1 MYKQLAE
8 AKYNELLNKKD
19 WNILAF
25 ETSCDDTSVSIVRN
39 GREVISNV
47 ISSQI
52 AIHNEFGGVV
62 PEVASR
68 KHIENINSTL
78 EAAMAEAN
86 MTYAD
91 IDAVSSTYGPGLV
104 GALLVGLNAAK
115 AVAMSLGVPFVAINH
130 MEAHV
135 SANYISSKELEPPFL
150 CLVVSGGHTEI
161 VAVES
166 YSEYKRIGCTQ
177 DDAVG
182 EAFDKISRELG
193 LGYPGG
199 PYIQNAALEGDKLA
213 IKFPHAK
220 LKTGEY
226 DFSFSGLKTAVL
238 NYLNNTSS
246 RGEKININDVAAS
259 FQYTAVSE
267 LVSKTISAA
276 KNYGYKKIAI
286 AGGVAANK
294 LLRETLS
301 LEAKKHGMKLY
312 VPEFVFCTDNA
323 SMVACAAYYKLKK
336 GLWDSLE
343 TNADPNLDIGEI

>member
-1 MYKQLAE
+1 MYKQNAE
-8 AKYNELLNKKD
+8 TKFKIMQDKKD

-39 GREVISNV
+39 GRDVVANV
-47 ISSQI
+47 IASQI
-52 AIHNEFGGVV
+52 EIHNRFGGVV

-68 KHIENINSTL
+68 KHIENINSVL
-78 EAAMAEAN
+78 HECMNRAGMN
-86 MTYAD
+86 YSD

-115 AVAMSLGVPFVAINH
+115 AVALSLEIPFVGVNH

-135 SANYISSKELEPPFL
+135 CANYISSKELEPPFL
-150 CLVVSGGHTEI
+150 CLVVSGGHTQI
-161 VAVES
+161 VGVED
-166 YSEYKRIGCTQ
+166 YRTYRLIGQTQ

-199 PYIQNAALEGDKLA
+199 PHIQNAAETGNPNA

-220 LKTGEY
+220 LKSGEF

-238 NYLNNTSS
+238 NYIHN
-246 RGEKININDVAAS
+246 EKNKTVSMNDIAAS
-259 FQYTAVSE
+259 FQFTAVSE
-267 LVSKTISAA
+267 LVSKTVAA
-276 KNYGYKKIAI
+276 ARKYGYKKIEA

-294 LLRETLS
+294 LLREMLS
-301 LEAKKHGMKLY
+301 EQTSKYSMRFY
-312 VPEFVFCTDNA
+312 IPDVVYCTDNA
-323 SMVACAAYYKLKK
+323 AMAACAAYYKLRS
-336 GLWDSLE
+336 GMYDDLAMNANPSLE
-343 TNADPNLDIGEI
+343 IGQS

>member
-1 MYKQLAE
+1 MYKQSAQQKFNSL
-8 AKYNELLNKKD
+8 KNKDD

-25 ETSCDDTSVSIVRN
+25 ETSCDDTSIAIVKN
-39 GREVISNV
+39 GRTVVSNC

-52 AIHNEFGGVV
+52 AIHNMFGGVV

-68 KHIENINSTL
+68 KHIENIGSTL
-78 EAAMAEAN
+78 GECMKKAGMD
-86 MTYAD
+86 YSD

-115 AVAMSLGVPFVAINH
+115 AVALSLGIPFVGINH

-135 SANYISSKELEPPFL
+135 CANYISSKELEPPFL
-150 CLVVSGGHTEI
+150 CLIVSGGHTQI

-166 YSEYKRIGCTQ
+166 YSEYKIYGQTQ

-199 PYIQNAALEGDKLA
+199 PYIQRAAESGDPLS

-220 LKTGEY
+220 LKTGEF

-238 NYLNNTSS
+238 NYINNNKNK
-246 RGEKININDVAAS
+246 GININDIAAS
-259 FQYTAVSE
+259 FQYTAVSD
-267 LVSKTISAA
+267 LVNKTIFAA
-276 KNYGYKKIAI
+276 KKFGYKKIAI
-286 AGGVAANK
+286 AGGVAANN
-294 LLRETLS
+294 LLRVS
-301 LEAKKHGMKLY
+301 LDKAAKNNNMKLY
-312 VPEFVFCTDNA
+312 VPEMVYCTDNA
-323 SMVACAAYYKLKK
+323 SMVACAAYYKLKR
-336 GLWDSLE
+336 GLFDDLSMNANPALE
-343 TNADPNLDIGEI
+343 IGKK

>member
-1 MYKQLAE
+1 MYQQRAQEKFIAMQE
-8 AKYNELLNKKD
+8 KKD

-39 GREVISNV
+39 GRTVISNV

-52 AIHNEFGGVV
+52 EIHNSFGGVV

-68 KHIENINSTL
+68 KHIENITSTL
-78 EAAMAEAN
+78 EECMRQAGMS
-86 MTYAD
+86 YSD

-115 AVAMSLGVPFVAINH
+115 AVALSLEIPFVGINH

-150 CLVVSGGHTEI
+150 CLVVSGGHTQI
-161 VAVES
+161 VAVDDHYTYRTLGE
-166 YSEYKRIGCTQ
+166 TQ

-182 EAFDKISRELG
+182 EAFDKVSRELG

-199 PYIQNAALEGDKLA
+199 PYIQNAALSGDPHA
-213 IKFPHAK
+213 IRFPHAR
-220 LKTGEY
+220 LKTGEF

-238 NYLNNTSS
+238 NYLNNT
-246 RGEKININDVAAS
+246 RAKGEKININDVAAS

-267 LVSKTISAA
+267 LVTKTVEAA
-276 KNYGYKKIAI
+276 KKYGYDKLAI

-294 LLRETLS
+294 ALREMLAK
-301 LEAKKHGMKLY
+301 EAKKNKMTLF
-312 VPEFVFCTDNA
+312 VPEPVLCTDNA
-323 SMVACAAYYKLKK
+323 SMVACAAYYKLKSGK
-336 GLWDSLE
+336 LDGLSL
-343 TNADPNLDIGEI
+343 NAEPNLEFGRD